1 VRGLASFASV
11 RAPVWS
17 KLHWVLHQVNLYG
30 CGLDVKRKD
39 GNYARAK
46 GIGCEPLAALI
57 ESFGGF
63 SPELMGLLKRAAEQR
78 MNRLT
83 HYEYDQTTWAAR
95 SCGQRSRRKSS
106 RVSGSLGNGHRPTEL
121 AVAPSASRPV
131 VGDPR
136 AA

>member
-1 VRGLASFASV
+1 MMKGIQRKWFRPKVVCLLIQLIYLTQPHMYGTPSSD
-11 RAPVWS
+11 S
-17 KLHWVLHQVNLYG
+17 KTNTH
-30 CGLDVKRKD
+30 
-39 GNYARAK
+39 YARAK
-46 GIGCEPLAALI
+46 GNGCEPLAALI

-95 SCGQRSRRKSS
+95 SWSTFSAQKLS
-106 RVSGSLGNGHRPTEL
+106 VAVHLAMATEL
-121 AVAPSASRPV
+121 AVALGLPV